1 MPWVMTE
8 GEEGYMISEVKGH
21 MSEPW
26 GIILNQQKA
35 IKLIEYLEWGETLD
49 KGQISVSPPKKLI
62 PKKRRNP

>member
-1 MPWVMTE
+1 MAWVMTE

-35 IKLIEYLEWGETLD
+35 IKLIEYLEWGEALE
-49 KGQISVSPPKKLI
+49 KGQISVLPPKK
-62 PKKRRNP
+62 PVTKRRKP